1 MIEIQ
6 AKLLRGPVYFSE
18 ETIQCLI
25 TLRNTPLQSSASSSG
40 ESLSQTETGIEHS
53 KQYDQILDSR

>member
-25 TLRNTPLQSSASSSG
+25 TLRNIPALSGTESVSESTESASI
-40 ESLSQTETGIEHS
+40 TKNDHDVTNT
-53 KQYDQILDSR
+53 R